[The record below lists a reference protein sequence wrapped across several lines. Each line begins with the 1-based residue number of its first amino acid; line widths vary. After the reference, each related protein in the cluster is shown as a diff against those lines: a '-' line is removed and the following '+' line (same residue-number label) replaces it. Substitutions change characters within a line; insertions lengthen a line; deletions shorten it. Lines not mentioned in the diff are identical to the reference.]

1 MYRSSI
7 ENVKIRF
14 YFLFFQS
21 GLELYRFKINNPRK
35 LSQAFL
41 GLTNLH
47 QVFKSQ
53 TDCFGCTIFFTAKI
67 SAKTSSEIRFSALI
81 KLSTL

>member
-21 GLELYRFKINNPRK
+21 GLELYRFED
-35 LSQAFL
+35 Q
-41 GLTNLH
+41 
-47 QVFKSQ
+47 
-53 TDCFGCTIFFTAKI
+53 
-67 SAKTSSEIRFSALI
+67 
-81 KLSTL
+81 